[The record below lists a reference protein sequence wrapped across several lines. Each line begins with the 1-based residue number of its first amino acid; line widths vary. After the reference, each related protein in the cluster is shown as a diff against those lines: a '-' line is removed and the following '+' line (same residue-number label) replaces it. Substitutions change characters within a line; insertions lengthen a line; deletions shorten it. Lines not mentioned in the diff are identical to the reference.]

1 MANVVEVEGLTKV
14 YDGAPAVED
23 LSFSLPAGRVC
34 GMVGPN
40 GAGKTTT
47 LRMLCGILRPT
58 RGLVRVA
65 GHDVHREP
73 IPAKRAMAWVPN
85 DPQPFEAMTVAE
97 HLEFVA
103 TTWQVPNYQ
112 PLAEALLRRFE
123 LLDKA
128 DAAAQTLST
137 GMRQKLSL
145 CCAALHSPDLYVF
158 DEPMTG
164 LDPLAIREMRGW
176 VREEAARGATLLVSS
191 HLLSLVEDLCTD
203 LLIVVRGK
211 RVFFGPIDEAR
222 SQFSEH
228 RLEDLFFQATA
239 T

>member
-1 MANVVEVEGLTKV
+1 MVHVVEVEGLTKV

-23 LSFSLPAGRVC
+23 LTFALPAGRVC

-58 RGLVRVA
+58 RGTVRIA
-65 GHDVHREP
+65 GHDVHRDP
-73 IPAKRAMAWVPN
+73 VSAKRALAWVPN
-85 DPQPFEAMTVAE
+85 DPQPFEALTVRE

-103 TTWQVPNYQ
+103 STWQVVDHER
-112 PLAEALLRRFE
+112 LGEALLRRFE

-128 DAAAQTLST
+128 DAPAQTLST

-145 CCAALHSPDLYVF
+145 CCAALHQPQLYVF

-203 LLIVVRGK
+203 LLIVVRGR
-211 RVFFGPIDEAR
+211 RVFFGPIEEAR
-222 SQFSEH
+222 SRFSEE